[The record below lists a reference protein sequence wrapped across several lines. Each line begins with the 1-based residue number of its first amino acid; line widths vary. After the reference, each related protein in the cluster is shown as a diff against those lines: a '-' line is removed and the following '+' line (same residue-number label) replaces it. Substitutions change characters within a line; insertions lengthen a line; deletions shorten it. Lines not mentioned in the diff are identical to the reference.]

1 MLATTLHLQLTIA
14 PSARPCANMN
24 KTVTRKNTG
33 PIENQRQLSIGSDLL
48 ALEVVGTSL
57 PPPTAVV
64 SYQSLSTAVA
74 KMHATFWVP
83 YTKTSGYATICPCT
97 KHSHCLRLAHAK
109 ILCGGA
115 PGLFRLLTHNHRAL
129 HSTETISCE
138 KQLTT
143 CPYTHTHTLTKE
155 SVKFDPN
162 QLSYQKLTKN

>member
-64 SYQSLSTAVA
+64 SYQSLPTAVA
-74 KMHATFWVP
+74 KMHATFGSP
-83 YTKTSGYATICPCT
+83 I
-97 KHSHCLRLAHAK
+97 
-109 ILCGGA
+109 
-115 PGLFRLLTHNHRAL
+115 
-129 HSTETISCE
+129 
-138 KQLTT
+138 
-143 CPYTHTHTLTKE
+143 
-155 SVKFDPN
+155 
-162 QLSYQKLTKN
+162 QKLLAMQQYAPVQSIRTVCVWHMPKSCVVVHLVCSGC

>member
-64 SYQSLSTAVA
+64 SYQSLPTAVA

-97 KHSHCLRLAHAK
+97 KHSHCLRLTHAK

-129 HSTETISCE
+129 AFNRNYFMWETTNNMSV
-138 KQLTT
+138 
-143 CPYTHTHTLTKE
+143 HTHTLTKE